1 MKGAL
6 IDTKTRIAITKSKLY
21 LLLRYFLIVIIKSIV
36 TKKTLTGLNNSGYGD
51 WISAIVSFAQSAS
64 TPVSKALKYP
74 DNVGAF

>member
-36 TKKTLTGLNNSGYGD
+36 TKKDPNG
-51 WISAIVSFAQSAS
+51 
-64 TPVSKALKYP
+64 P
-74 DNVGAF
+74 